1 MQAMYCRSQVSIF
14 HQPVYWDLF
23 RPYLL
28 GGGSG
33 GGAGGSGN
41 VNRTRTRARRER
53 EPSRRGVSAPLS
65 VSGAANRTCD
75 KR

>member
-28 GGGSG
+28 GGGLVG
-33 GGAGGSGN
+33 GGSGN
-41 VNRTRTRARRER
+41 VNRTRARRER

>member
-28 GGGSG
+28 GGGSVG
-33 GGAGGSGN
+33 GGGSGN
-41 VNRTRTRARRER
+41 VNRTRARRER

>member
-28 GGGSG
+28 GGGSVG
-33 GGAGGSGN
+33 GGSGN
-41 VNRTRTRARRER
+41 VNRTRAWRER